1 MVKRPRAR
9 LDRASSVGIS
19 AARAA
24 VISLA
29 AGALVVSVGAVYA
42 AQPAQTPTPS
52 PAAAPPPAHAATPVS
67 SGPGAATDPQALLTQ
82 YCGTCHN
89 DRMKTAGMSVQKLD
103 ANNIAR
109 DLGTWEKILR
119 RVSLG
124 EMPPKGM
131 KRPPHADSAA
141 FNHWLESSL
150 DELSAKN
157 PEPGRVTLRRLNRV
171 EYANAVRDLL
181 AYNVDVSSQL
191 PADDS
196 GYGFD
201 NIGDVLTVSPT
212 LIDRYMAVAG
222 RVASGAT
229 GTGSKKESMVEFKT
243 AKDVSFS
250 SRGIPAYNER
260 SSDDLPIDSRGGGAF
275 TYYAP
280 YDGEYLIRLVLNANT
295 NQEQELLPE
304 ATYEVRVPLK
314 AGLRTVGAAF
324 KRSLDLDESV
334 QKLFSSPTIGGVVV
348 PREDPRMLSLGV
360 QVDGVRVKEFEVP
373 SYQKGDSFYQA
384 NWPRDVLRM
393 TVSGPFNPA
402 QAGGDTASRNKIFIC
417 RPTAESQERACGEK
431 ILTRLANEAYRRK
444 PTKDEV
450 ASLMKVYDA
459 GRSNAD
465 FERGVE
471 MGVQAILISPNFLF
485 MKEQPPARAK
495 VGSIYRISDA
505 ELATRLSFFIWSSIP
520 DAELRKVAESGKL
533 RNPKVLE
540 RQVVRMLADPKAEAL
555 TENFAGQWLYLRNLE
570 AQRPDVE
577 AYPNFDTRLRTAMR
591 TETEM
596 FFSSIVRENRSVLD
610 FLKAD
615 YTYLN
620 QRLAEHYGI
629 DNVRGPGFRRVK
641 LDAASNRGGLLGQGS
656 ILTVTSY
663 ANRTSIVKRGQWI
676 LENLLA
682 APPPPPPP
690 DVPDLPEQKA
700 GGKQLTTR
708 QMMEMHR
715 ANPVCASCHNKMDP
729 LGLALENY
737 DAIGA
742 WRAKDA
748 GQPIDAS
755 TVLPDGTQFAG
766 PTGLQGILMTRKDQ
780 FSEAFIEKL
789 LTYGLGRGLQAP
801 DMPAVRIIRREAAA
815 DDYRIGT
822 IIVGI
827 VESVPFQQRRLVVQ

>member
-1 MVKRPRAR
+1 MVTFPAVRSKRTPSAGI
-9 LDRASSVGIS
+9 SVG
-19 AARAA
+19 AAAA
-24 VISLA
+24 VSLA
-29 AGALVVSVGAVYA
+29 VGALVVSVGAVYA
-42 AQPAQTPTPS
+42 AQPAASAPVAPS
-52 PAAAPPPAHAATPVS
+52 AAPAVPAAAVKVNAAAD
-67 SGPGAATDPQALLTQ
+67 GPTPQALLTQ

-89 DRMKTAGMSVQKLD
+89 DRLKTAGMSVQKLD
-103 ANNIAR
+103 ANDIAR

-119 RVSLG
+119 RMSLG

-131 KRPPHADSAA
+131 RRPPHAESAA
-141 FNHWLESSL
+141 FTHWLETSL
-150 DELSAKN
+150 DDISTRN
-157 PEPGRVTLRRLNRV
+157 PDPGRVTLRRLNRV
-171 EYANAVRDLL
+171 EYGNAVRDLL
-181 AYNVDVSSQL
+181 NYEIDVSSQL

-212 LIDRYMAVAG
+212 LVDRYMAVAG
-222 RVASGAT
+222 RVAAGAT
-229 GTGSKKESMVEFKT
+229 GTTSAREAMAEFKT

-314 AGLRTVGAAF
+314 AGVRTIGAAF
-324 KRSLDLDESV
+324 KRSLELEERV
-334 QKLFSSPTIGGVVV
+334 QKLISSPAIGGVVV
-348 PREDPRMLSLGV
+348 PREPPEMLSLGV

-373 SYQKGDSFYQA
+373 SYQEGPSFYQA
-384 NWPRDVLRM
+384 NFPRDVLRL

-402 QAGGDTASRNKIFIC
+402 GAGDTASRRKIFIC
-417 RPTAESQERACGEK
+417 RPEQASQERACGER
-431 ILTRLANEAYRRK
+431 ILTKLAHEAYRRK

-459 GRSNAD
+459 GRAEAD

-471 MGVQAILISPNFLF
+471 MGIQAVLISPNFLF

-495 VGSIYRISDA
+495 AGSIYRINDV

-540 RQVVRMLADPKAEAL
+540 RQVTRMLADPKAEAL
-555 TENFAGQWLYLRNLE
+555 TKNFAGQWLYLRNLE
-570 AQRPDVE
+570 NQRPDVE
-577 AYPNFDTRLRTAMR
+577 QYPEFDTRLRAAMR

-596 FFSSIVRENRSVLD
+596 FFSTVVRENRSVLE

-620 QRLAEHYGI
+620 ERLAQHYGI
-629 DNVRGPGFRRVK
+629 PDVRGPGFRRVS
-641 LDAASNRGGLLGQGS
+641 LDPSWNRGGLLGQGS

-690 DVPDLPEQKA
+690 DVPDLMEAKEGKA
-700 GGKQLTTR
+700 LTMR

-742 WRAKDA
+742 WRDQDA
-748 GQPIDAS
+748 GQAIDVS

-766 PTGLQGILMTRKDQ
+766 PTGLQDILMSRKEQ
-780 FSEAFIEKL
+780 FSEAFIERL